1 MGNSHEHHVTPLS
14 TYITVFGS
22 LIVLT
27 FVTVGVSELGLP
39 ATLSI
44 IVAMA
49 VALVKATLVS
59 TWFMHLIHDT
69 KLNIALFLASLWFMS
84 IFFIFTTFDMAS
96 RGNVM
101 KMSDTFEF
109 RQKKADD
116 NVRAGNVKVRKSDK
130 PHVFEVSTDGGTTW
144 ATGLVA
150 PEHSS
155 SH

>member
-1 MGNSHEHHVTPLS
+1 MGHSSSEPHVTPLS
-14 TYITVFGS
+14 VYFTVFSS

-39 ATLSI
+39 PTLSI

-49 VALVKATLVS
+49 VALVKATLVA

-69 KLNIALFLASLWFMS
+69 KLNISLFLASLWFMS

-109 RQKKADD
+109 RQQRADN
-116 NVRAGNVKVRKSDK
+116 NVRAGNVV
-130 PHVFEVSTDGGTTW
+130 V
-144 ATGLVA
+144 
-150 PEHSS
+150 PEGIVDLKDIESGAHTA